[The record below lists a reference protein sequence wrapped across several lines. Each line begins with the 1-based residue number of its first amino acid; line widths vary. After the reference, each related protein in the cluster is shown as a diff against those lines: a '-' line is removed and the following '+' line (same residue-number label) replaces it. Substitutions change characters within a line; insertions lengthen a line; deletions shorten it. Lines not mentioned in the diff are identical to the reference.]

1 MIFFAIYESFPIEFI
16 KNLCYYNNIE
26 LGTKEE
32 KTMNKNQV
40 NEYHNTKNVVVTL
53 VNKSEKVVD
62 LAKKYSCCKKT
73 QRTDKTITRG

>member
-1 MIFFAIYESFPIEFI
+1 
-16 KNLCYYNNIE
+16 
-26 LGTKEE
+26 
-32 KTMNKNQV
+32 MNKNQV

-53 VNKSEKVVD
+53 VNRSEKVVD